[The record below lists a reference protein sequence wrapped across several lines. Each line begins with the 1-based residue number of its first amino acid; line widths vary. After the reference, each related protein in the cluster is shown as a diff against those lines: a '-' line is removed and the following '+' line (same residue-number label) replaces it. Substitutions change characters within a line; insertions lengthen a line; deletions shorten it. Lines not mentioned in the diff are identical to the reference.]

1 MEVYLENGLVNNEL
15 GGSVGMGSWEWDHAI
30 NCNWC
35 RVHWFLTSTHT
46 HSHTYMHMHTHTHTH
61 THHAQ
66 VIEETLRMHCPVR
79 GPFKE
84 APVGGVTLS
93 GYSVPG
99 GTMIFVSPKISM
111 LVHVCMFV
119 CM

>member
-1 MEVYLENGLVNNEL
+1 M
-15 GGSVGMGSWEWDHAI
+15 SWVGAWEWDRGNGIMQSIAI
-30 NCNWC
+30 GVECNAFS
-35 RVHWFLTSTHT
+35 HPHT
-46 HSHTYMHMHTHTHTH
+46 HTHTHTH

-84 APVGGVTLS
+84 APVGGVNLS
-93 GYSVPG
+93 GYSFPG
-99 GTMIFVSPKISM
+99 GTMIFMSLKISM

-119 CM
+119 CMYV